1 MAFNAIQDAPID
13 NRRGL
18 YEHIVISG
26 GSTMYPG
33 MSTRMDKEMRQLY
46 LDRVLKARDWGR
58 RQGAAEGVGRAG
70 GRGRTKG
77 RNEGVER
84 RGGTKGPGHVGPG
97 LGGVGGKQG
106 SATRA
111 TAM

>member
-46 LDRVLKARDWGR
+46 LDRVLKVGE
-58 RQGAAEGVGRAG
+58 AEEEEEE
-70 GRGRTKG
+70 
-77 RNEGVER
+77 EGEEE
-84 RGGTKGPGHVGPG
+84 
-97 LGGVGGKQG
+97 G
-106 SATRA
+106 SVSGNRVD
-111 TAM
+111 